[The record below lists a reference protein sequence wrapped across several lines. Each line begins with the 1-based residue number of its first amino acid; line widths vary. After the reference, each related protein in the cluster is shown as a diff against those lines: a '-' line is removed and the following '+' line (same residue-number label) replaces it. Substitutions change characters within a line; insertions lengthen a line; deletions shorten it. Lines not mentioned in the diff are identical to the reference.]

1 MDNTVIIFT
10 SDHGETN
17 GVQGLIYKSI
27 FLDQALKVPLIIVP
41 PASSNG
47 HENCHGVIKS
57 LVELMDV
64 GATINDYADGKQ
76 SHLSQARTL
85 RPLMEYKEQ
94 NDRDFVVSEFAEYSM
109 ILTEGWKAE
118 FDKHS

>member
-1 MDNTVIIFT
+1 
-10 SDHGETN
+10 
-17 GVQGLIYKSI
+17 
-27 FLDQALKVPLIIVP
+27 
-41 PASSNG
+41 
-47 HENCHGVIKS
+47 
-57 LVELMDV
+57 MDV

-94 NDRDFVVSEFAEYSM
+94 NHRDFVVSEFAEYSM
-109 ILTEGWKAE
+109 ILTERWKAE